1 MLTTSELFATL
12 AVWALLAIGLFFG
25 LRGVWRRRGEK
36 GSGRQEAHSACQIR
50 EIRVHS
56 KENSNR
62 GGPT

>member
-25 LRGVWRRRGEK
+25 LRAAWRRRGK
-36 GSGRQEAHSACQIR
+36 KPPVRQGALSACQKR
-50 EIRVHS
+50 TIRVHS
-56 KENSNR
+56 KENSNQ